1 MADLTEKFVLTPEG
15 YANIQQQLAALE
27 AVEKAERA
35 EFADAVNDKA
45 GGDDDDSDVAV
56 EVDARIRKE
65 RTNEKIGHLRFIL
78 ERAEIYKDA
87 RPDQIDVGE
96 RVTLWDFEDEQEIL
110 VDVISSAEIITSINT
125 KSKAKDASDES
136 PIGKALLG
144 KRVGDIVE
152 VEAPD
157 GKVRYAVRKIEPISS
172 E

>member
-1 MADLTEKFVLTPEG
+1 MADFGEKFILTPEG
-15 YANIQQQLAALE
+15 YANIQQQLADLE
-27 AVEKAERA
+27 ADEKVERA
-35 EFADAVNDKA
+35 QFVDAVNDKA

-56 EVDARIRKE
+56 EVDARARKE

-96 RVTLWDFEDEQEIL
+96 RVTLWDFEDEQEVQ
-110 VDVISSAEIITSINT
+110 VDVISSAEITTNITT
-125 KSKAKDASDES
+125 KPKVKEASDNS

-152 VEAPD
+152 VEVPD
-157 GKVRYAVRKIEPISS
+157 GKTRYAVRKIEPISG